1 MMMRQKKIIS
11 PQASAKA
18 VYLYNMLGSLCNA
31 AFYMVLLMVVNHVSG
46 EYQGGVFAI
55 GYAIATQMWSI
66 GSFETGTYQAT
77 DAKEDFQFGH
87 YLALKIVLCVLMM
100 AAGIGVTLV
109 RGGTAYEQAVILLLC
124 MFKAVDAFSGVFY
137 SQLQKYGRLD
147 ISGKSLSIRI
157 FLSMLVFSLALLL
170 KQNLIVA
177 LTMAC
182 LAEVVWIASYEIR
195 LVAPIYGMC
204 PSFEWKRL
212 WILACECLPLF
223 IGSFLLI
230 FLTNLPKYTLDAYFD
245 VSIQAAFSALF
256 MPAAVINLLSLF
268 VFRPSLTRMSLLWRE
283 GKAVEFKRQMQRF
296 LGVIAGLTVLAMV
309 FAWMAG
315 TQVLS
320 LIYNVELKPYRMAL
334 TLIMLGGGFSAA
346 STLLNYML
354 TILRKQRF
362 VLVGNV
368 VSVSVSLALC
378 SVIVKQGGIT
388 GAALLYAIS
397 MLMLG
402 IPLLLI
408 VAWIMKKNNR

>member
-1 MMMRQKKIIS
+1 MMMKEKKIIS
-11 PQASAKA
+11 PQASTKA

-46 EYQGGVFAI
+46 DYHGGVFAI

-87 YLALKIVLCVLMM
+87 YLALKTVLCALMM
-100 AAGIGVTLV
+100 VAGIGVTLV
-109 RGGTAYEQAVILLLC
+109 RGGTTYEQAVILLLC
-124 MFKAVDAFSGVFY
+124 LFKAADAFSGVFY

-157 FLSMLVFSLALLL
+157 LLSMLVLSLALLL

-177 LTMAC
+177 LAGAC
-182 LAEVVWIASYEIR
+182 LAEVVWIAAYEIR
-195 LVAPIYGMC
+195 LVAPIYSMRLR
-204 PSFEWKRL
+204 FEWRRL
-212 WILACECLPLF
+212 WALACECLPLF

-283 GKAVEFKRQMQRF
+283 GKTAEFKGQMQRF
-296 LGVIAGLTVLAMV
+296 LGVIAGLTVLAMA
-309 FAWMAG
+309 FAWVAG

-320 LIYNVELKPYRMAL
+320 LIYNVELRPYRMAL

-362 VLVGNV
+362 VLVGNA
-368 VSVSVSLALC
+368 VSVSVSLMLC

-388 GAALLYAIS
+388 GAALLYVVS

-408 VAWIMKKNNR
+408 VAWIMKQNQ